1 MPNFFEG
8 FPVFKKKVS
17 VEDEGCVESNDSKTP
32 DRLINYAELMIKT
45 LCKNFEVSGNEEIIK
60 FKEEHQ
66 EDKFIITGSHTNNLD
81 VPAAIKTFKDF
92 NLQITGNELFDTEL
106 KYLPQKI
113 GTKALFKDRFT
124 RLG

>member
-1 MPNFFEG
+1 MPNLFEG
-8 FPVFKKKVS
+8 FQGFKKRAEKG
-17 VEDEGCVESNDSKTP
+17 EEEKTP

-45 LCKNFEVSGNEEIIK
+45 LCKNFEVTDEGEIDK
-60 FKEEHQ
+60 FKTEHP
-66 EDKFIITGSHTNNLD
+66 EDKFVITGSHMNNLD

-124 RLG
+124 KLGQKS